1 MEKLQQFWQTKCQ
14 QGAELRQGA
23 LVIYE
28 GLPSPLPPYICYVTL
43 PGGSC
48 FATFENCNTKADARR
63 SAAKIGL
70 MNSVR
75 CRKLPPRIMAE
86 TPQYYFLDFQRTPFT
101 QDHSWSHIKA
111 SFWSQRFYQ
120 GKFIWDYFP
129 RTMSVCVP
137 IYVPHFT
144 PHHITRGNCGQP
156 CVSRPTQFGLK
167 VHRKLWLENWCGM
180 LITSYH

>member
-1 MEKLQQFWQTKCQ
+1 MFRSSFSNPSISVNVVEKLQQFWQTKCQ

-28 GLPSPLPPYICYVTL
+28 GLPSPRPPYICYVTL

-75 CRKLPPRIMAE
+75 CRKLLYWLRLL
-86 TPQYYFLDFQRTPFT
+86 TSHYDFLDFQRAPFP
-101 QDHSWSHIKA
+101 QDHS
-111 SFWSQRFYQ
+111 
-120 GKFIWDYFP
+120 
-129 RTMSVCVP
+129 
-137 IYVPHFT
+137 
-144 PHHITRGNCGQP
+144 
-156 CVSRPTQFGLK
+156 
-167 VHRKLWLENWCGM
+167 
-180 LITSYH
+180 